1 MKIRA
6 FTLAEVLITLG
17 IIGIVAAMTLPNIIA
32 GYNKK
37 VVETRLAKLY
47 STINQAIRM
56 SEVKNGVCR
65 YWDWGDINNHRDIEI
80 MEQWWNTYLK
90 DFIPDVIAT
99 KKDYGNDAYKLYFK
113 DGSALTIEAIP
124 GTYIIFILYPQAKFS
139 KSNTLELSTEK
150 AGKDSFKFLIYPTND
165 TGCNI
170 TTSVTIRAMNNEELK
185 TKCLEEYKKERY
197 GSGGYCAELIIRNG
211 WKIPDDYPI
220 RL

>member
-17 IIGIVAAMTLPNIIA
+17 IIGIVAAMTIPNIIA

-56 SEVKNGVCR
+56 SEVKNGSCKF
-65 YWDWGDINNHRDIEI
+65 WDWGDINNHRDIEI
-80 MEQWWNTYLK
+80 MEKWWNEYME
-90 DFIPDVIAT
+90 DFLPEVIAT

-113 DGSALTIEAIP
+113 DGSAITIEAIP
-124 GTYIIFILYPQAKFS
+124 GTYIIFILYPQARIS
-139 KSNTLELSTEK
+139 PDNTLELKTEK
-150 AGKDSFKFLIYPTND
+150 AGKDSFRFLIYPD
-165 TGCNI
+165 ISCNI
-170 TTSVTIRAMNNEELK
+170 TTSSTIRAMNNEDLK
-185 TKCLEEYKKERY
+185 NNCLEEYNKEIY
-197 GSGGYCAELIIRNG
+197 GNGGYCAEMIIRNS
-211 WKIPDDYPI
+211 WKIPKDYPI